1 MARPTKPEV
10 TALDESRVLS
20 ALRDAPSGD
29 TGIPAVSLGCRCGK
43 AGTPYAQ
50 RVLEHLLR
58 LGKVERL
65 QPPERDDKLPR
76 QPWEELWRAIER

>member
-1 MARPTKPEV
+1 MAKPTKPEV

-20 ALRDAPSGD
+20 ALRDAPSYD
-29 TGIPAVSLGCRCGK
+29 TGLPAVSVGWRCGR

-50 RVLEHLLR
+50 RVLEHLIK

-76 QPWEELWRAIER
+76 QPWEELYRAVVR